1 MISPNLH
8 PPKKNLLL
16 LLSAANVVLH
26 GQAASTLEF
35 ARQSPRT
42 KLASSIAHTAD
53 KRGKK
58 GKGRQRDPM
67 GKATRAATQR
77 PRYSKY
83 IGLQGSQSG
92 VRRARERL
100 PSRLV
105 CSPVDPPSAVRRHA
119 IASTKGGRVDCYD
132 VRGTA
137 PRQCAR

>member
-1 MISPNLH
+1 MDKLHRRSSSLDSPRGLNSH
-8 PPKKNLLL
+8 
-16 LLSAANVVLH
+16 LLSH
-26 GQAASTLEF
+26 I
-35 ARQSPRT
+35 RQT
-42 KLASSIAHTAD
+42 KG
-53 KRGKK
+53 GKK